1 MGRPQASVDV
11 FRAVADPTR
20 RGLLDLLARR
30 DRLVTSLAARFK
42 MTLPAVSQH
51 LRVLRKAG
59 LVEQHRAGRQRLY
72 RLRPDRLREMAEW
85 VSGYERFWRK
95 KLRALGEHLKRTP

>member
-1 MGRPQASVDV
+1 M

-30 DRLVTSLAARFK
+30 DEPVNNLAERFD

-51 LRVLRKAG
+51 LRILRQVG
-59 LVEQHRAGRQRLY
+59 LVDERRVGPQHFYHLHADP
-72 RLRPDRLREMAEW
+72 LRDMAAW
-85 VSGYERFWRK
+85 ISKYERFWRK
-95 KLRALGEHLKRTP
+95 KVDALGEHLKRNP